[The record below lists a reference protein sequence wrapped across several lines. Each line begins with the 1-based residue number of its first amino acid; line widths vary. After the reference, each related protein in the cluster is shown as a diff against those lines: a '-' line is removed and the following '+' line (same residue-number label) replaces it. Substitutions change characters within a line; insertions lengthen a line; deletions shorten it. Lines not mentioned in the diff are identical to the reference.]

1 MYITLPQVLQGY
13 KDSLEHLSNDELIAK
28 ILNSCYSPD
37 RGPEIRL
44 RLLNSNEQTAT
55 IPAFIDKP
63 TYNHSFKKLL
73 RNILA
78 NEQIQYG
85 PLHTT
90 TPRPHILEGNK
101 KIPIVISN
109 LTCET
114 ADYIIGTSN
123 YTSNRR
129 TDLVLPYQYRE
140 DLEEAI
146 ANPWDIKNYLPEAP
160 KVLHNQIRSRLQA

>member
-1 MYITLPQVLQGY
+1 MYITLSQVLQAY
-13 KDSLEHLSNDELIAK
+13 KGSLEHLSNDELIAK

-55 IPAFIDKP
+55 IPAFIDKA
-63 TYNHSFKKLL
+63 TYNHSFKKLI

-78 NEQIQYG
+78 NDQIQYG
-85 PLHTT
+85 PLHTS
-90 TPRPHILEGNK
+90 TPRPYLLEDNK
-101 KIPIVISN
+101 KMPIVLSN

-114 ADYIIGTSN
+114 SDYIIGTST
-123 YTSNRR
+123 YTGNRR
-129 TDLVLPYQYRE
+129 TDLILPYQYRE

-146 ANPWDIKNYLPEAP
+146 ANPWDIKDYLPEAP
-160 KVLHNQIRSRLQA
+160 KALPNQIRSRLQA